1 MYTEILLPLATFCAI
16 TLFTPGPNNV
26 MLMASGANYGLR
38 RSVPHVAGIAI
49 GHSFLVLIVGLGL
62 AELFQRLPGLRLGM
76 TVLAMAYLLWLAWK
90 IAHAA
95 APGDAH
101 PEARPL
107 TFLQAAAFQWI
118 NPKGV
123 SMAISAQ
130 TFYQPEGS
138 GWRGAALVA
147 GAFLLIGTCSAVSWA
162 WGGTQVRRWLSSP
175 GRLQAF
181 NWTMAGLLVASM
193 ALILLL

>member
-1 MYTEILLPLATFCAI
+1 MVAEYFLPLLGFCLI

-26 MLMASGANYGLR
+26 MLMASGANFGFR
-38 RSVPHVAGIAI
+38 RTMPHMAGIAL
-49 GHSFLVLIVGLGL
+49 GHAFLVFLVGLGL
-62 AELFQRLPGLRLGM
+62 AELFQRLPELRA
-76 TVLAMAYLLWLAWK
+76 AMMVICAVYLLWLAWK

-95 APGDAH
+95 APREAH

-107 TFLQAAAFQWI
+107 TFLQAVAFQWV

-130 TFYQPEGS
+130 TFYQPPDS

-147 GAFLLIGTCSAVSWA
+147 LGFVLVATVSTTTWA
-162 WGGTQVRRWLSSP
+162 WGGTQVRRLLSSP
-175 GRLQAF
+175 ERLTAF
-181 NWTMAGLLVASM
+181 NWTMAGLLVASLG
-193 ALILLL
+193 LILLL